1 MDATRS
7 HTAGPTKATP
17 NASEVVTVESA
28 LCSDLL
34 KAGGLSMREIDKLI
48 GELQRAYDYL
58 KYEGE
63 RLQSQAT
70 RLCTSQ
76 SNHFGIDESRLRRV
90 EQVARK
96 RVTPSKPSN
105 WH

>member
-1 MDATRS
+1 
-7 HTAGPTKATP
+7 
-17 NASEVVTVESA
+17 
-28 LCSDLL
+28 
-34 KAGGLSMREIDKLI
+34 MREIDKLI

-58 KYEGE
+58 KHEGE

-70 RLCTSQ
+70 RYGHL
-76 SNHFGIDESRLRRV
+76 SRTALASVKAVSEV

-96 RVTPSKPSN
+96 RATSSKASN